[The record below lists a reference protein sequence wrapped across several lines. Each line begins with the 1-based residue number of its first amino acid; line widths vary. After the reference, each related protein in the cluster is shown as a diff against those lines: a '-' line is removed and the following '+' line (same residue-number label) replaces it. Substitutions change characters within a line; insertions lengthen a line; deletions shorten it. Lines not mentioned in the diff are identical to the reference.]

1 MVIIATLVIVSF
13 AVWGPRSYL
22 EGKGGDVLF
31 EFHGRKITREEQQRL
46 SNKVGV
52 YEALNCGYYEALAT
66 GDREHPNYPPPEDDY
81 DYSVLNAMVFEHAAD
96 EMGIGATEQELAE
109 EISRIPG
116 YQTEGK
122 FDPTRLDRFIQRA
135 LQPNGFSKD
144 SLDMFSLGSIRMR
157 KVKELLAST
166 ATVTPAEV
174 QGNLIERNQL
184 TEASYVAFK
193 KTDFLAGTAAT
204 EDEMK
209 QRYEAKKEQLKTDE
223 LRKVHY
229 VSYQTPA
236 PADPAKPATGVEKTK
251 LLQPCVNAAYDLVQA
266 IKKGGKLDEIV
277 ATQKADFEKRKANG
291 EAVPVITVG
300 DTEPF
305 TSSDAPEVLED
316 MPEAA
321 AAVFDLTKEKST
333 TPHLIGQKGAYVA
346 QLLDGGITEPKQRTY
361 EECKADLEG
370 QIRAEKADE
379 ALRKKAEEIQKK
391 IVEAKKAGKSFTEA
405 CEAAG
410 VKAEALPAYSQAK
423 RPQGPNGSGVAQA
436 AAKLAPGDVSEFVP
450 TQDGGLIVHV
460 DQRPVVD
467 EKSLAAEQTATMA
480 MLENR
485 RSQAIFR
492 EWLKERRHAAGL
504 IPKKPVATQG

>member
-22 EGKGGDVLF
+22 EGKGGDVVL
-31 EFHGRKITREEQQRL
+31 ELHGKKITREEQERL
-46 SNKVGV
+46 QHKLGV
-52 YEALNCGYYEALAT
+52 YGALRCGYLEALT
-66 GDREHPNYPPPEDDY
+66 GERDSRDNHFEDEF
-81 DYSVLNAMVFEHAAD
+81 DYSVYNALIFEIEAD
-96 EMGIGATEQELAE
+96 AMGIGATEKELAE
-109 EISRIPG
+109 EIAKIPG
-116 YQTEGK
+116 YQTDGK
-122 FDPTRLDRFIQRA
+122 FDPAMLDRMIQFG
-135 LQPNGFSKD
+135 LLPNGFSKD

-166 ATVTPAEV
+166 AAVTPGEV

-277 ATQKADFEKRKANG
+277 ATQKADFDKRKANG

-305 TSSDAPEVLED
+305 SSSDAPEVLED
-316 MPEAA
+316 MPEVA
-321 AAVFDLTKEKST
+321 AAVFDITKEKST

-346 QLLDGGITEPKQRTY
+346 QLMEGGITEPKQRT
-361 EECKADLEG
+361 
-370 QIRAEKADE
+370 
-379 ALRKKAEEIQKK
+379 
-391 IVEAKKAGKSFTEA
+391 
-405 CEAAG
+405 
-410 VKAEALPAYSQAK
+410 
-423 RPQGPNGSGVAQA
+423 RP
-436 AAKLAPGDVSEFVP
+436 
-450 TQDGGLIVHV
+450 
-460 DQRPVVD
+460 
-467 EKSLAAEQTATMA
+467 
-480 MLENR
+480 
-485 RSQAIFR
+485 
-492 EWLKERRHAAGL
+492 
-504 IPKKPVATQG
+504 